1 MSSRGLNQLGSNA
14 QDFDMKGGFSD
25 LLDGVSVEKIFF
37 DRDNSMSLV
46 KLPIEERNWSS
57 HLVNLDLVFELFSVY
72 LYALKWSLQRLFV
85 CSTLRRLQRRH

>member
-1 MSSRGLNQLGSNA
+1 MN
-14 QDFDMKGGFSD
+14 GGFSD
-25 LLDGVSVEKIFF
+25 LLDGVSVEKYFF

-57 HLVNLDLVFELFSVY
+57 HLVSLDLVFGSFSVH

-85 CSTLRRLQRRH
+85 YSTHRRLQRRH